1 MFLLMAFPQINELW
15 CTSARRFWTGPTLI
29 LMSQRGCLHNL
40 CRTPLSKNQL
50 QCPSLNSNHK
60 SIARKMCV
68 ILLGRK
74 QKWAYPIKFDFCQSV
89 NGKNETEDTCMVSNF
104 RFVGQPTPPTVHA
117 LLSSYQSLP
126 HFVQLHRIVLSITAI
141 AISLSFFQVLNSAQ

>member
-15 CTSARRFWTGPTLI
+15 CTSTRRFWTGPTSI

-50 QCPSLNSNHK
+50 QYPSLNSNHK

-74 QKWAYPIKFDFCQSV
+74 QKWAYPTKFDFCQSV

-104 RFVGQPTPPTVHA
+104 RFAVPSQRSKWPVWANKAFCADLGIVWIKICSFRMNTFFHE
-117 LLSSYQSLP
+117 SLTEMFP
-126 HFVQLHRIVLSITAI
+126 LID
-141 AISLSFFQVLNSAQ
+141 